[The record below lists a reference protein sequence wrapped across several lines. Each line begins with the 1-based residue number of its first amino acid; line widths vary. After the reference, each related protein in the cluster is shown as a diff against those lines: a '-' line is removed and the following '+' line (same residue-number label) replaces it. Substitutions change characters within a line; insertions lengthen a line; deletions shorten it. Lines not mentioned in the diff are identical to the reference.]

1 MNRLISLFLS
11 LVVAATLQAQDDSTM
26 QHERDI
32 IDVGLRVLGKQRE
45 LKQPDKTTKQFSVVP
60 ALGYT
65 LQTGFAAILS
75 GNVAFYT
82 DTTPRSRLSFIS
94 TSITYSQYNQIIVP
108 VVANIWLDGDKWNL
122 ITDFRYIKYPSDI
135 YGLGGPASPDT
146 GYTVNFSGIKFH
158 QTVMRKVGRRVYAGA
173 GYYYDKF
180 YNIEPTNKLSPGVA
194 DQVTQQMGTSE
205 MASGYVLRF
214 LFDNRHNPINS
225 TQGVFFNATFR
236 DNLKALGSDNN
247 WSSLQL
253 DARTYVRIPSSS
265 KNVLALWTFHWLT
278 TGGEPPFLMLPSTG
292 WDDNYNTGRG
302 YIQGRFRGRNM
313 HYLEAEYRY
322 RITSNGLIG
331 GVVFA
336 NLQKFSDDLSS
347 SYADLHPGYGLGLR
361 IKLNKYSGTN
371 LCIDYGFGSNG
382 SRGFFVNL
390 AEVF

>member
-1 MNRLISLFLS
+1 MKKTSSLILALAFS
-11 LVVAATLQAQDDSTM
+11 ATLHAQEDTTLK
-26 QHERDI
+26 HERDI
-32 IDVGLRVLGKQRE
+32 IDVGLGVLGKQRKLE
-45 LKQPDKTTKQFSVVP
+45 QPDKTAKQFSVVP

-82 DTTPRSRLSFIS
+82 DTTPKSRLSFVS

-158 QTVMRKVGRRVYAGA
+158 QTVMRKLGGRSYAGV

-180 YNIEPTNKLSPGVA
+180 YNIEPSKGLSEVIA
-194 DQVTQQMGTSE
+194 EQVRKKMGTSE

-214 LFDNRHNPINS
+214 LYDNRKNPINS
-225 TQGVFFNATFR
+225 NQGIFFNATFR
-236 DNLKALGSDNN
+236 DNLKALGSKTV

-253 DARTYVRIPSSS
+253 DARTYVRFPSNSN
-265 KNVLALWTFHWLT
+265 NVLALWTFHWLT
-278 TGGEPPFLMLPSTG
+278 TGGETPFLMLPSNG

-302 YIQGRFRGRNM
+302 YIQGRFRGKNM

-322 RITSNGLIG
+322 RITRNGLIG

-336 NLQKFSDDLSS
+336 NVQKFSDDLSE
-347 SYADLHPGYGLGLR
+347 SYANLQPGYGLGLR